1 LEPSLFWRPEEGPTP
16 ANQLQGTVPWLCT
29 YSASCLG
36 EDLWEGRAA
45 EGELLEARLAA
56 AWIAVLGGSR
66 GRLQIWGD
74 VGGAGKP
81 DGCASHLHQ
90 CSGDQ
95 AKMEKFCSP
104 GSWEV
109 SRRVA
114 VPYRVLVAGAVGMFL
129 LGANLTMLVL
139 LQTGWIGAN
148 SPAFD
153 PGLRAI
159 APTPTLWCPDHGGD
173 HAGWMAKT
181 LASHEPGLVIDV
193 GAYDGKEAIAM
204 ARAGHRVLSFE
215 PTPNKAKKIREAIKE
230 AGLEVRAPAI
240 PLPW

>member
-1 LEPSLFWRPEEGPTP
+1 
-16 ANQLQGTVPWLCT
+16 
-29 YSASCLG
+29 
-36 EDLWEGRAA
+36 
-45 EGELLEARLAA
+45 
-56 AWIAVLGGSR
+56 
-66 GRLQIWGD
+66 
-74 VGGAGKP
+74 
-81 DGCASHLHQ
+81 
-90 CSGDQ
+90 
-95 AKMEKFCSP
+95 M
-104 GSWEV
+104 

-114 VPYRVLVAGAVGMFL
+114 IPYRVLVAGAVGMFL

-215 PTPNKAKKIREAIKE
+215 PTPTKAQKIREAIKE
-230 AGLEVRAPAI
+230 AGLEVRATAI
-240 PLPW
+240 PLPWWRRVTRRVVKAPNPALAATQSTPMTGGGPRGSTRSTSKA